1 LQVRLSGIVRES
13 VVDGPG
19 LRTVVFFQGCPHHC
33 RGCHNPETWDI
44 ASGTL
49 LDCEEVL
56 TAIGY
61 PGLISGVT
69 FSGGEPFQ
77 QSAALT
83 YLAGVCKKR
92 GYHIMVYTG
101 YQWEQLLTLP
111 DQSVAECLAVIDL
124 LVDGPY
130 LKEQKTALPFRG
142 SGNQRIIKV
151 RDSLQKG
158 IVVSDPRYENGRN
171 LI

>member
-1 LQVRLSGIVRES
+1 
-13 VVDGPG
+13 
-19 LRTVVFFQGCPHHC
+19 
-33 RGCHNPETWDI
+33 
-44 ASGTL
+44 
-49 LDCEEVL
+49 
-56 TAIGY
+56 
-61 PGLISGVT
+61 
-69 FSGGEPFQ
+69 
-77 QSAALT
+77 
-83 YLAGVCKKR
+83 
-92 GYHIMVYTG
+92 M
-101 YQWEQLLTLP
+101 
-111 DQSVAECLAVIDL
+111 AECLAVIDL